1 MECLAIPSVKG
12 LFQAYA
18 MMVEIASLP
27 WAGQIWTA
35 QEYILAKS
43 EVWVGMDNR
52 PIRISLADMT
62 TIFAAR
68 WSRREILQMFESYI
82 GVPQDFPAAAEA
94 AAENLDL
101 MNRIKE
107 GRVHAVKSMLL
118 AGSRRCTVLEDE
130 IYGLM
135 GASGVVFNPNK
146 TETLDSAWARWW
158 RESLRSGNLFYAL
171 LPVLEVDRDSIPS
184 KSWNCIMPPTNR
196 RCELGTKTLTHKAE
210 SWGETE
216 IEDGTLKVLGR
227 SAGVCHIDQYLCDDE
242 IPGDLEALSELCGHD
257 ENLAMK
263 ICLAV
268 DMGQRS
274 LSDIARIA
282 QSIRA
287 FHRLTHASDHL
298 EEAERQRLKTL
309 SEQFAPPPFRLQCY
323 TKVYLGHITND
334 LMKTNVLVITGEE
347 SPTTGKLLAV
357 DLIKRTDTE
366 HPSKQLVVVR
376 IPDNSNLP
384 LHKVGMTYPVQFH
397 ESEINVRDC
406 PCCGHVHC
414 EPFQRY
420 KIGGLTCEYCNQ
432 RRDSGNIDQQKHI
445 R

>member
-1 MECLAIPSVKG
+1 MVATVLQDLEEPDRPQYCWADTWSIDQNDPDDKLRQIPLMGNIYGDAQIVIITVDNVFKFSQDQWDSAIALCREVLEVQRLPGDEYQASDRRMECLAIPSVKG

-146 TETLDSAWARWW
+146 TE
-158 RESLRSGNLFYAL
+158 N
-171 LPVLEVDRDSIPS
+171 P
-184 KSWNCIMPPTNR
+184 
-196 RCELGTKTLTHKAE
+196 
-210 SWGETE
+210 
-216 IEDGTLKVLGR
+216 
-227 SAGVCHIDQYLCDDE
+227 
-242 IPGDLEALSELCGHD
+242 
-257 ENLAMK
+257 
-263 ICLAV
+263 
-268 DMGQRS
+268 
-274 LSDIARIA
+274 
-282 QSIRA
+282 
-287 FHRLTHASDHL
+287 
-298 EEAERQRLKTL
+298 
-309 SEQFAPPPFRLQCY
+309 
-323 TKVYLGHITND
+323 
-334 LMKTNVLVITGEE
+334 
-347 SPTTGKLLAV
+347 
-357 DLIKRTDTE
+357 
-366 HPSKQLVVVR
+366 
-376 IPDNSNLP
+376 
-384 LHKVGMTYPVQFH
+384 
-397 ESEINVRDC
+397 
-406 PCCGHVHC
+406 
-414 EPFQRY
+414 
-420 KIGGLTCEYCNQ
+420 
-432 RRDSGNIDQQKHI
+432 
-445 R
+445 